1 MKNTVVFLLGLLL
14 STPPLLADDQVGG
27 VKKIGVAPAGAPVKE
42 VEVSAKKYEF
52 NPATIEVPANTLVR
66 LHLQATDRE
75 HGFELKSVKDS
86 CVKFDPKV
94 PATVEFYADKAGEYE
109 FSCCKRCGLGHGKM
123 KGKLVV
129 K

>member
-1 MKNTVVFLLGLLL
+1 MKNISLFLLGLLL
-14 STPPLLADDQVGG
+14 STPQVIADDKVGG
-27 VKKIGVAPAGAPVKE
+27 VKKIGTAPAGAPVKE

-66 LHLQATDRE
+66 IQLKATDRE

-86 CVKFDPKV
+86 CVKFDPKT

>member
-1 MKNTVVFLLGLLL
+1 MKNTFVFLLGLLL
-14 STPPLLADDQVGG
+14 STPLLAADDKVGG
-27 VKKIGVAPAGAPVKE
+27 VKKIGTAPADAPVKE

-66 LHLQATDRE
+66 LHLKATDRE
-75 HGFELKSVKDS
+75 HGFEFKSVKDS
-86 CVKFDPKV
+86 CVKFDPKAS
-94 PATVEFYADKAGEYE
+94 ATLEFYADKAGEYE

>member
-1 MKNTVVFLLGLLL
+1 MRNTFVFLLGLLL
-14 STPPLLADDQVGG
+14 STPLLIADDKAGG
-27 VKKIGVAPAGAPVKE
+27 VKKIGTAPAGAPVKE

-52 NPATIEVPANTLVR
+52 NPATIEVPANTLMR
-66 LHLQATDRE
+66 LHLKATDRE

-86 CVKFDPKV
+86 CVKFDPKA